1 MTEPDVNPEAQAAS
15 AAGVDLSDLRMMPS
29 WVSSIGGASS
39 GTDFSRY
46 EEREDRGPRR
56 GGMGGDRGDRRG
68 PPAGRR
74 DGPPRRDGDRGDRPR
89 PPGGGG
95 GHGQGQGQGQRG
107 DFRPRRD
114 GPPGAGPRG
123 DRDQRGGGG
132 PRRFGDRDRSR
143 EGGRPPQREWVEI
156 PKDVQVVIE
165 PEDKSAEALA
175 AHIRGTGHAFS
186 MFDAARLVLAE
197 GDRFHARYI
206 CASERPSGLFVT
218 NDGGLFLTRDE
229 ALQHVL
235 RGKALEAFYRAEE
248 IELEEPK
255 GDFKS
260 VGVCGLS
267 GELLAPPSHHSF
279 QTSIIRMHRERFSH
293 MPLEDYKRRVR
304 IENEPERV
312 AEWKEKQKKGF
323 RWVWL
328 KDAPE
333 EGAEPLSF
341 STRAEME
348 AHFRRTH
355 ADEAVQERRD
365 VHVPGNIDK
374 AKLTH
379 VLFILLR
386 QGVENARKHLF
397 DMSQKLGANFERRGL
412 KLFKRR
418 AGKLFVSRVKPRAI
432 DAGTVFSERVSKIV
446 EVLKGKSGILLHDLV
461 EAIEPSP
468 ASEASAPSA
477 EGAEAAAAPAAP
489 QKLAP
494 TEAQINVI
502 KDIRWLANEGYVI
515 EYSDGMV
522 FLGVQGEPQAAKAPA
537 AAPAVKASAPAE
549 PAASEAV
556 EAEAAAESTVVEPE
570 LEAAPAAGV
579 EAPAPAAEEVAEAEP
594 TSAPEPEA
602 VAEASPEAVESEAPA
617 STEVSGDAEA
627 TA

>member
-46 EEREDRGPRR
+46 EERDDRGPRR

-68 PPAGRR
+68 PPTGRR
-74 DGPPRRDGDRGDRPR
+74 DGPPRREGDRGDRPR
-89 PPGGGG
+89 PPGGSA

-143 EGGRPPQREWVEI
+143 EGSRPPQREWVEI

-235 RGKALEAFYRAEE
+235 RGKALEAFYRVEE

-255 GDFKS
+255 GEFKS
-260 VGVCGLS
+260 VGVCGMS
-267 GELLAPPSHHSF
+267 GELLGPPSHHSF

-348 AHFRRTH
+348 AHFRRIH

-365 VHVPGNIDK
+365 IHVAGNIDK

-397 DMSQKLGANFERRGL
+397 DMSQKLGSNFERRGL

-461 EAIEPSP
+461 EAIEPS
-468 ASEASAPSA
+468 AVSEAPAPAA
-477 EGAEAAAAPAAP
+477 EGAEAAPAPGTP
-489 QKLAP
+489 PKHAP

-522 FLGVQGEPQAAKAPA
+522 FLGVQGEPQAAKPA
-537 AAPAVKASAPAE
+537 AAPAAKESA
-549 PAASEAV
+549 PAASEAP
-556 EAEAAAESTVVEPE
+556 AESTVVEPE
-570 LEAAPAAGV
+570 AEAGPAAEV
-579 EAPAPAAEEVAEAEP
+579 EAPAAEVVAKAEP
-594 TSAPEPEA
+594 TPELEA
-602 VAEASPEAVESEAPA
+602 VVEAPSEVETPEVPA
-617 STEVSGDAEA
+617 STEVSGDSEA

>member
-1 MTEPDVNPEAQAAS
+1 
-15 AAGVDLSDLRMMPS
+15 
-29 WVSSIGGASS
+29 
-39 GTDFSRY
+39 
-46 EEREDRGPRR
+46 
-56 GGMGGDRGDRRG
+56 
-68 PPAGRR
+68 
-74 DGPPRRDGDRGDRPR
+74 
-89 PPGGGG
+89 
-95 GHGQGQGQGQRG
+95 
-107 DFRPRRD
+107 
-114 GPPGAGPRG
+114 
-123 DRDQRGGGG
+123 
-132 PRRFGDRDRSR
+132 
-143 EGGRPPQREWVEI
+143 
-156 PKDVQVVIE
+156 
-165 PEDKSAEALA
+165 
-175 AHIRGTGHAFS
+175 

-248 IELEEPK
+248 IEQEEPK

-341 STRAEME
+341 GTRAEME

-355 ADEAVQERRD
+355 ADEAVQEKRD

-418 AGKLFVSRVKPRAI
+418 AGKLFVSRVKPKAI

-468 ASEASAPSA
+468 ASDAPAPSA
-477 EGAEAAAAPAAP
+477 EGAEAAAAAPAAP
-489 QKLAP
+489 PKLAP

-537 AAPAVKASAPAE
+537 AAPAVKESAP
-549 PAASEAV
+549 EAV

-570 LEAAPAAGV
+570 LEAAPAAEV
-579 EAPAPAAEEVAEAEP
+579 EVPAAEAVAEAEP
-594 TSAPEPEA
+594 MSAPEPEA
-602 VAEASPEAVESEAPA
+602 VAEASPEVVESEAPA

>member
-29 WVSSIGGASS
+29 WVSSFGGSSS

-95 GHGQGQGQGQRG
+95 GQGQGQGQRG

-235 RGKALEAFYRAEE
+235 RGRALEAFYRAEE

-260 VGVCGLS
+260 VGVCGMS
-267 GELLAPPSHHSF
+267 GELLGPPSHHSF

-355 ADEAVQERRD
+355 ADEAVQEKRD

-468 ASEASAPSA
+468 ASDASAPAA
-477 EGAEAAAAPAAP
+477 EGVEADPAPAAP
-489 QKLAP
+489 AKHAP

-522 FLGVQGEPQAAKAPA
+522 FLGVQGEPQAAKPA
-537 AAPAVKASAPAE
+537 AAPAAKEAA
-549 PAASEAV
+549 PAASEAPV
-556 EAEAAAESTVVEPE
+556 ESTAVEPE
-570 LEAAPAAGV
+570 AEAAPAAAAV
-579 EAPAPAAEEVAEAEP
+579 EVEVPAAEAVAEAEP
-594 TSAPEPEA
+594 TPAPVAEV
-602 VAEASPEAVESEAPA
+602 VAEASSEVEAPEAPA
-617 STEVSGDAEA
+617 STEVSGDSEA

>member
-1 MTEPDVNPEAQAAS
+1 M
-15 AAGVDLSDLRMMPS
+15 
-29 WVSSIGGASS
+29 
-39 GTDFSRY
+39 
-46 EEREDRGPRR
+46 
-56 GGMGGDRGDRRG
+56 
-68 PPAGRR
+68 
-74 DGPPRRDGDRGDRPR
+74 
-89 PPGGGG
+89 
-95 GHGQGQGQGQRG
+95 
-107 DFRPRRD
+107 
-114 GPPGAGPRG
+114 
-123 DRDQRGGGG
+123 
-132 PRRFGDRDRSR
+132 
-143 EGGRPPQREWVEI
+143 
-156 PKDVQVVIE
+156 VIE

>member
-1 MTEPDVNPEAQAAS
+1 
-15 AAGVDLSDLRMMPS
+15 
-29 WVSSIGGASS
+29 
-39 GTDFSRY
+39 
-46 EEREDRGPRR
+46 
-56 GGMGGDRGDRRG
+56 
-68 PPAGRR
+68 
-74 DGPPRRDGDRGDRPR
+74 
-89 PPGGGG
+89 
-95 GHGQGQGQGQRG
+95 
-107 DFRPRRD
+107 
-114 GPPGAGPRG
+114 
-123 DRDQRGGGG
+123 
-132 PRRFGDRDRSR
+132 
-143 EGGRPPQREWVEI
+143 
-156 PKDVQVVIE
+156 
-165 PEDKSAEALA
+165 
-175 AHIRGTGHAFS
+175 

-260 VGVCGLS
+260 VGVCGMS
-267 GELLAPPSHHSF
+267 GELLGPPSHHSF

-304 IENEPERV
+304 IESEPERV

-355 ADEAVQERRD
+355 ADEAVQEKRD

-418 AGKLFVSRVKPRAI
+418 AGKLFVSRVKPKAI

-461 EAIEPSP
+461 EAIEPSS
-468 ASEASAPSA
+468 ASEAPAPA
-477 EGAEAAAAPAAP
+477 DEGAEAAPAPA
-489 QKLAP
+489 KHAP

-522 FLGVQGEPQAAKAPA
+522 FLGVQGEPQAAKPA
-537 AAPAVKASAPAE
+537 AAPAAKEAA
-549 PAASEAV
+549 PAASEAPAESNV
-556 EAEAAAESTVVEPE
+556 DEPEAAAE
-570 LEAAPAAGV
+570 V
-579 EAPAPAAEEVAEAEP
+579 EAPAAEVVAEAEP
-594 TSAPEPEA
+594 TPAPESEI
-602 VAEASPEAVESEAPA
+602 VVEASPEAVEPEAPV
-617 STEVSGDAEA
+617 STEVSADSEA

>member
-1 MTEPDVNPEAQAAS
+1 
-15 AAGVDLSDLRMMPS
+15 
-29 WVSSIGGASS
+29 
-39 GTDFSRY
+39 
-46 EEREDRGPRR
+46 
-56 GGMGGDRGDRRG
+56 
-68 PPAGRR
+68 
-74 DGPPRRDGDRGDRPR
+74 
-89 PPGGGG
+89 
-95 GHGQGQGQGQRG
+95 
-107 DFRPRRD
+107 
-114 GPPGAGPRG
+114 
-123 DRDQRGGGG
+123 
-132 PRRFGDRDRSR
+132 
-143 EGGRPPQREWVEI
+143 
-156 PKDVQVVIE
+156 
-165 PEDKSAEALA
+165 
-175 AHIRGTGHAFS
+175 

-235 RGKALEAFYRAEE
+235 RGRALEAFYRAEE

-260 VGVCGLS
+260 VGVCGMS
-267 GELLAPPSHHSF
+267 GELLGPPSHHSF

-355 ADEAVQERRD
+355 ADEAVQEKRD

-468 ASEASAPSA
+468 ASDASAPAA
-477 EGAEAAAAPAAP
+477 EGVEADPAPAAP
-489 QKLAP
+489 AKHAP

-522 FLGVQGEPQAAKAPA
+522 FLGVQGEPQAAKPA
-537 AAPAVKASAPAE
+537 AAPAAKEAA
-549 PAASEAV
+549 PAASEAPV
-556 EAEAAAESTVVEPE
+556 ESTAVEPE
-570 LEAAPAAGV
+570 AEAAPAAAAV
-579 EAPAPAAEEVAEAEP
+579 EVEVPAAEAVAEAEP
-594 TSAPEPEA
+594 TPAPVAEV
-602 VAEASPEAVESEAPA
+602 VAEASSEVEAPEAPA
-617 STEVSGDAEA
+617 STEVSGDSEA